1 MGHMMAGYYF
11 DGIAELVTLGGNIR
25 RSSKSDRHVS
35 TDLTIFSFG
44 KFSFGKAF
52 IYCMMSL
59 LRTYVLVTVGG
70 RCGQHHVCL
79 S

>member
-11 DGIAELVTLGGNIR
+11 DEKAELVTLGGNIR

-44 KFSFGKAF
+44 KAF
-52 IYCMMSL
+52 ICNFAYDVMVITFC
-59 LRTYVLVTVGG
+59 
-70 RCGQHHVCL
+70 
-79 S
+79 